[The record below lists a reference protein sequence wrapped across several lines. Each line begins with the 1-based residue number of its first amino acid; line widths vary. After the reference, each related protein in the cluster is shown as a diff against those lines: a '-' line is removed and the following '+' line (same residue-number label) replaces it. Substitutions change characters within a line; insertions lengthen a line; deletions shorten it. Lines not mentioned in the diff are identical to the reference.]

1 MAGKSNKEEAN
12 NANKIQA
19 FCVGNSLVLI
29 RNEKVIPIKIADK
42 FIIEAIDELIES
54 GQVCGK
60 DPVVFFGIAVKN
72 TIGVNFVNRSFKI
85 RKEVFHNGNKFVYTY
100 SIHESEYYRKFL
112 EYIKDKMRFE
122 EKREIIRKN
131 TELINKGRKI
141 EGDIL
146 HHPKD
151 RERNRNKNKI
161 KY

>member
-72 TIGVNFVNRSFKI
+72 TIGVILILFTKVNIIENFLNISRIKCVLKK
-85 RKEVFHNGNKFVYTY
+85 KEK
-100 SIHESEYYRKFL
+100 L
-112 EYIKDKMRFE
+112 
-122 EKREIIRKN
+122 
-131 TELINKGRKI
+131 
-141 EGDIL
+141 
-146 HHPKD
+146 
-151 RERNRNKNKI
+151 
-161 KY
+161 